1 MKHKNRSFILR
12 NTDKWT
18 VSFSFQV
25 PNSYKD
31 VVTNGNV
38 PDIFDIGV
46 SVDEYK
52 DDW

>member
-18 VSFSFQV
+18 DFFLFQLL
-25 PNSYKD
+25 NSCKD
-31 VVTNGNV
+31 VVTNCNV
-38 PDIFDIGV
+38 PDVLDVGV

-52 DDW
+52 GD

>member
-38 PDIFDIGV
+38 PDILDVGV